1 MQQESQSKTWIVLIV
16 AIISGTAVICAAI
29 IGLGAPFAERMAD
42 RFMPPST
49 PTTTYPLA
57 TATETLA
64 TVNPRVGNQPT
75 VTANPPAPRVDC
87 SQMIEGEHHSP
98 TLGVEWKFESISENR
113 IIHIWSNH
121 WENNLPEFKF
131 FLPAGQSISFMS
143 GGGSVWIERENCNG
157 VAQVIYQ
164 RDTFREISLDGYQKY
179 IEQKI
184 IP

>member
-1 MQQESQSKTWIVLIV
+1 MLQESQSKTWIVVIV

-42 RFMPPST
+42 RYMPPST
-49 PTTTYPLA
+49 PTTAYPVA
-57 TATETLA
+57 PTTETLA
-64 TVNPRVGNQPT
+64 AGIPQTVIPPTAITNQP
-75 VTANPPAPRVDC
+75 PPYVDC
-87 SQMIEGEHHSP
+87 SQMIEGEHHKP

-143 GGGSVWIERENCNG
+143 GGGSVWTEKENCNG

-164 RDTFREISLDGYQKY
+164 RDTFREITLDGYKTY
-179 IEQKI
+179 IEQKK